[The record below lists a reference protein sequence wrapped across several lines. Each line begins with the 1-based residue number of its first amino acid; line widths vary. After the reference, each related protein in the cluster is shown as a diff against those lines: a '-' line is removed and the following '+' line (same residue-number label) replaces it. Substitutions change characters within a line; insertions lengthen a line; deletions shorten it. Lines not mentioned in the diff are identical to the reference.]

1 MKSYMI
7 YRRYTIDLIFRG
19 GWMRK
24 FFIVLITG
32 VVIISAIALYFIIDN
47 FNINTMDT
55 TERMTFFL
63 QVLAGFV
70 TACISIWGLSIAHRK
85 NKHWEIEKCDNL
97 YKEFTVLANNR
108 NELIK
113 QWNEEFDLF
122 IKDKDSVKDRIEIEK
137 INAKDKIL
145 MSDIF
150 NFWEDIALLDKKS
163 YLDSDIL
170 YDRFYD
176 SLFGDL
182 ESGVFDNFLKERH
195 KENKHTFYH
204 TRTLYIKWKERYNS
218 EKDHK
223 DHKDSWDK
231 MQVLIKE
238 ARKK

>member
-70 TACISIWGLSIAHRK
+70 TACISTWGLSIAHRQI
-85 NKHWEIEKCDNL
+85 KHWEIDKCDDLREKFITSMGERNKYVEQCNL
-97 YKEFTVLANNR
+97 DNT
-108 NELIK
+108 
-113 QWNEEFDLF
+113 
-122 IKDKDSVKDRIEIEK
+122 
-137 INAKDKIL
+137 
-145 MSDIF
+145 
-150 NFWEDIALLDKKS
+150 
-163 YLDSDIL
+163 L
-170 YDRFYD
+170 YDRKIDESLTIPILSFWENLARLEKRSYVDRDIFYD
-176 SLFGDL
+176 SFYVTLFENL
-182 ESGVFDNFLKERH
+182 ESGIFDDYLKESYQ
-195 KENKHTFYH
+195 KNKHLYYH
-204 TRTLYIKWKERYNS
+204 TRTLYIKWKKRYDS